1 MAVNADA
8 TSPNYGQL
16 RALKLSDAK
25 QIRGPGQT
33 FNAISTNEA
42 VAERLLP
49 FNRQGNTSA
58 IYGNLLTIPVGG
70 GLMYVQPIY
79 TQTSTTSGGY
89 PALRFVVA
97 RFGEHVGI
105 GDTLK
110 AALDQVFEGDA
121 GAETGRNPWRPPNGQ
136 QTPPASGEDTKERAK
151 ALLKESTDL
160 FVAADQALK
169 SGDLGTYQQ
178 KTNEA
183 KAKTEQALELLN
195 R

>member
-1 MAVNADA
+1 M
-8 TSPNYGQL
+8 
-16 RALKLSDAK
+16 
-25 QIRGPGQT
+25 
-33 FNAISTNEA
+33 
-42 VAERLLP
+42 
-49 FNRQGNTSA
+49 
-58 IYGNLLTIPVGG
+58 
-70 GLMYVQPIY
+70 
-79 TQTSTTSGGY
+79 
-89 PALRFVVA
+89 
-97 RFGEHVGI
+97 
-105 GDTLK
+105 
-110 AALDQVFEGDA
+110 
-121 GAETGRNPWRPPNGQ
+121 ETPPNGQ